1 MVEETAESFSV
12 GRCKIYELVASGE
25 LYLVKIGR
33 LRRIPARAIERFI
46 ESVDE
51 ADVGGAA

>member
-51 ADVGGAA
+51 AGVGGAA